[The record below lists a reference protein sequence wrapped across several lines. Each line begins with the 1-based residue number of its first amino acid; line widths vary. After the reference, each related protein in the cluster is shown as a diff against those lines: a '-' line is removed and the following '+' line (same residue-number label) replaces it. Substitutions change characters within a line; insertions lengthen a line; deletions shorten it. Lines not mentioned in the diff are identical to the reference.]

1 MSIFRTTELKFM
13 LRHTLLVL
21 LAIFT
26 CICHCN
32 AEEAAGEP
40 APIRFLIS
48 FDDGPSGDRI
58 NNSTE
63 QVLDVLAHNHVQP
76 GIKALFFVQTEAVRG
91 GGTEIG
97 RKMLAREQAEGHLI
111 EFHTATPHH
120 ADYTSL
126 NDDELDASLDLG
138 VRELSS
144 IKGVPPTLVRPP
156 FWHYDERTLAAYRK
170 HGMGLLLTDLNAND
184 GKIWGVNFSFH
195 KHSNL
200 FDQLK
205 ELRPEWEAGKLP
217 AVDGCTPIV
226 VTFHDV
232 NTYTSNH
239 VEAYLK
245 ILLQV
250 AQELDMP
257 VADQPFYSERASVE
271 KAALAKTVKEGEVR
285 PRLPGIWN
293 WLWQ

>member
-1 MSIFRTTELKFM
+1 M
-13 LRHTLLVL
+13 LRHTLFVL
-21 LAIFT
+21 LAVFASIS
-26 CICHCN
+26 HCC
-32 AEEAAGEP
+32 AEEAVAKP

-48 FDDGPSGDRI
+48 FDDGPSGDRV

-63 QVLDVLAHNHVQP
+63 QVLDVLARNRVQP

-97 RKMLAREQAEGHLI
+97 RKLLAREQAEGHLI

-120 ADYTSL
+120 ADYTSMS
-126 NDDELDASLDLG
+126 DGELDASLDMG
-138 VRELSS
+138 VHDLVAV
-144 IKGVPPTLVRPP
+144 KGVPPTLVRPP
-156 FWHYDERTLAAYRK
+156 FWHYDAHTLAAYER
-170 HGMGLLLTDLNAND
+170 HGMRLLLTDLNAND

-200 FDQLK
+200 LDQLK
-205 ELRPEWEAGKLP
+205 QVRPEWEAGELP
-217 AVDGCTPIV
+217 AVDGVTPIV

-239 VEAYLK
+239 IEVYLK

-257 VADQPFYSERASVE
+257 VADQAFYSDRAAVER
-271 KAALAKTVKEGEVR
+271 AALARTVKDGEVR

>member
-1 MSIFRTTELKFM
+1 M
-13 LRHTLLVL
+13 LRHAILVM
-21 LAIFT
+21 LAVFAYAP
-26 CICHCN
+26 HCG
-32 AEEAAGEP
+32 AEEAAAKP

-48 FDDGPSGDRI
+48 FDDGPSGDHV

-63 QVLDVLAHNHVQP
+63 QVLDVLAHNRVQP
-76 GIKALFFVQTEAVRG
+76 GIKALFFVQTEAARG

-97 RKMLAREQAEGHLI
+97 RKLLAREQAEGHLI

-126 NDDELDASLDLG
+126 GNDELEASLALG
-138 VRELSS
+138 VSDLTA
-144 IKGVPPTLVRPP
+144 IKGIGPTLVRPP
-156 FWHYDERTLAAYRK
+156 FWHYDDRTLAAYQK
-170 HGMGLLLTDLNAND
+170 HGMRLLLTDLNAND

-200 FDQLK
+200 LAQLK

-217 AVDGCTPIV
+217 VVDGATPIV

-239 VEAYLK
+239 VEVYLQ

-257 VADQPFYSERASVE
+257 VADKPFYEDRAAVER
-271 KAALAKTVKEGEVR
+271 AALARTVKDGEVR

>member
-1 MSIFRTTELKFM
+1 M
-13 LRHTLLVL
+13 LRHALFFL
-21 LAIFT
+21 LAGFA
-26 CICHCN
+26 CISQCN
-32 AEEAAGEP
+32 ADEAASKP

-48 FDDGPSGDRI
+48 FDDGPSGDHV

-63 QVLDVLAHNHVQP
+63 QVLDVLAYNGVQP

-91 GGTEIG
+91 GGTETG
-97 RKMLAREQAEGHLI
+97 KKLLAREQTEGHLI
-111 EFHTATPHH
+111 EFHTSTPHH
-120 ADYTSL
+120 SDYT
-126 NDDELDASLDLG
+126 DFGDEELDASLNLG
-138 VRELSS
+138 VSDL
-144 IKGVPPTLVRPP
+144 IAVKGVAPTLVRPP
-156 FWHYDERTLAAYRK
+156 FWHYDARTLAAYQK
-170 HGMGLLLTDLNAND
+170 HGMRLLLTDLSAND

-200 FDQLK
+200 LKQLS

-217 AVDGCTPIV
+217 VVDGVTPIV

-239 VEAYLK
+239 VEVYLK

-257 VADQPFYSERASVE
+257 VADKSFYEDRAAVER
-271 KAALAKTVKEGEVR
+271 AALARTVKDGEVR

>member
-1 MSIFRTTELKFM
+1 M
-13 LRHTLLVL
+13 LRHAILVL
-21 LAIFT
+21 LVVCVSAS
-26 CICHCN
+26 HCG
-32 AEEAAGEP
+32 AEEAAGKP

-48 FDDGPSGDRI
+48 FDDGPSGDHT

-63 QVLDVLAHNHVQP
+63 QVLDVLAHNRVQS
-76 GIKALFFVQTEAVRG
+76 GIKALFFIQTEAARG

-97 RKMLAREQAEGHLI
+97 RKILTREQAEGHLL

-126 NDDELDASLDLG
+126 TDDELEASLDLG
-138 VRELSS
+138 VRDLVAV
-144 IKGVPPTLVRPP
+144 KGVPPTIVRPP
-156 FWHYDERTLAAYRK
+156 FWHYDERTLHAYQK
-170 HGMGLLLTDLNAND
+170 HGMRVLLTDLNAND

-200 FDQLK
+200 LAQLK

-217 AVDGCTPIV
+217 AVDGYTPIV

-239 VEAYLK
+239 VEVYLQ

-250 AQELDMP
+250 AQELNMP
-257 VADQPFYSERASVE
+257 VADKPFYDDRAAVE
-271 KAALAKTVKEGEVR
+271 KAALAKTVKDGEVR